1 MKRTILLFSIFAFAN
16 LFTACSNDNPLDA
29 IDPSLNEVNEAISSE
44 ESRNST
50 SHYEEVEAK
59 RKREEQEQQ
68 EHLERCKNNYYDVY
82 GELVEIEPN
91 CPLPRSSS
99 SYYYSSS
106 SAKSYL
112 TTAKTMKFTMTYY
125 HQLSSNWDALG
136 NTGDPR
142 ISFSVNFYDQYGTLL
157 KNSGTGTLLSRDDCS
172 IWRGTSST
180 TLTAP
185 INTYKIKVIP
195 KVIDADVSSDDDY
208 SSGYSY
214 SKAEV
219 GYLED
224 YEVVEQNDSQN
235 SDADVFWEWYL
246 Y

>member
-29 IDPSLNEVNEAISSE
+29 IEPSLNEVNEAIAE
-44 ESRNST
+44 TKN
-50 SHYEEVEAK
+50 
-59 RKREEQEQQ
+59 QEYQA
-68 EHLERCKNNYYDVY
+68 HLERCQNNYYNAY
-82 GELVEIEPN
+82 GVLVEYEPN
-91 CPLPRSSS
+91 CPLPQSSSSSYSHYDYYSSSS
-99 SYYYSSS
+99 SYYYYSSSS

-125 HQLSSNWDALG
+125 YQRSSNWDGLG
-136 NTGDPR
+136 DTGDPR

-157 KNSGTGTLLSRDDCS
+157 KNSGTGTLLEKDDCS

-195 KVIDADVSSDDDY
+195 KVIDADGWSNDDDY

-214 SKAEV
+214 SKEEV

-224 YEVVEQNDSQN
+224 YEIVEQNDSHN
-235 SDADVFWEWYL
+235 SDADVNWEWYL